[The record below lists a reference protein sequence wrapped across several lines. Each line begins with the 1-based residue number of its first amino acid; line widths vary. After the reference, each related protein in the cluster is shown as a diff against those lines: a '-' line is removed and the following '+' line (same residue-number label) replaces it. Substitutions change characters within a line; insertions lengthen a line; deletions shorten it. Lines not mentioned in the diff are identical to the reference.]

1 MIKEK
6 RNEVEVVLAVV
17 NEYLNEG
24 KDIPCEVMKYVV
36 QELNK
41 LEENYNK
48 TINDLMN
55 CNSLVVKMEQLF
67 NLIGTIGTISIED
80 EDKLD
85 KTLFNLENYVK
96 NGKHACDG
104 TSIDDAVVSRMNIQ
118 SETMVEEVF
127 KRGEK
132 HYRYTSKIKPVE
144 PCGKLGAEEKT
155 RCRILP
161 GIDRS
166 GRAVIKLRS
175 PG

>member
-17 NEYLNEG
+17 KEYLNEE
-24 KDIPCEVMKYVV
+24 KDMPREVMKYVV

-67 NLIGTIGTISIED
+67 NLIGAIGTISIED

-85 KTLFNLENYVK
+85 KTLANLENYVK
-96 NGKHACDG
+96 
-104 TSIDDAVVSRMNIQ
+104 SIRN
-118 SETMVEEVF
+118 
-127 KRGEK
+127 
-132 HYRYTSKIKPVE
+132 
-144 PCGKLGAEEKT
+144 
-155 RCRILP
+155 
-161 GIDRS
+161 
-166 GRAVIKLRS
+166 
-175 PG
+175 

>member
-55 CNSLVVKMEQLF
+55 CNSLVVLFQL
-67 NLIGTIGTISIED
+67 
-80 EDKLD
+80 
-85 KTLFNLENYVK
+85 KTKTNW
-96 NGKHACDG
+96 
-104 TSIDDAVVSRMNIQ
+104 I
-118 SETMVEEVF
+118 
-127 KRGEK
+127 K
-132 HYRYTSKIKPVE
+132 HYLI
-144 PCGKLGAEEKT
+144 
-155 RCRILP
+155 
-161 GIDRS
+161 
-166 GRAVIKLRS
+166 
-175 PG
+175 

>member
-67 NLIGTIGTISIED
+67 NLIGTTGTISIED

-96 NGKHACDG
+96 
-104 TSIDDAVVSRMNIQ
+104 SIKD
-118 SETMVEEVF
+118 
-127 KRGEK
+127 
-132 HYRYTSKIKPVE
+132 
-144 PCGKLGAEEKT
+144 
-155 RCRILP
+155 
-161 GIDRS
+161 
-166 GRAVIKLRS
+166 
-175 PG
+175 

>member
-17 NEYLNEG
+17 KEYLNKE
-24 KDIPCEVMKYVV
+24 KDMPCEVMKYVV

-67 NLIGTIGTISIED
+67 NLIGAIGTISIED

-85 KTLFNLENYVK
+85 KTLANLENYVK
-96 NGKHACDG
+96 
-104 TSIDDAVVSRMNIQ
+104 SIRN
-118 SETMVEEVF
+118 
-127 KRGEK
+127 
-132 HYRYTSKIKPVE
+132 
-144 PCGKLGAEEKT
+144 
-155 RCRILP
+155 
-161 GIDRS
+161 
-166 GRAVIKLRS
+166 
-175 PG
+175 

>member
-17 NEYLNEG
+17 KEYLNGE
-24 KDIPCEVMKYVV
+24 KDMPCEVMKYVV

-67 NLIGTIGTISIED
+67 NLIGAIGTISIED

-85 KTLFNLENYVK
+85 KTLANLENYVK
-96 NGKHACDG
+96 
-104 TSIDDAVVSRMNIQ
+104 SIRN
-118 SETMVEEVF
+118 
-127 KRGEK
+127 
-132 HYRYTSKIKPVE
+132 
-144 PCGKLGAEEKT
+144 
-155 RCRILP
+155 
-161 GIDRS
+161 
-166 GRAVIKLRS
+166 
-175 PG
+175 